1 MTTLADELKQLN
13 KHREDLERRIKEEEE
28 QRKVEMINLNTLR
41 NMNEGSREYLNNS
54 GHRARF
60 PDVRTQRIVHF
71 STCSKFE
78 VIYEILNKQEK
89 KIMSLEEKM
98 NRLGF

>member
-1 MTTLADELKQLN
+1 MTTLADELEQLN
-13 KHREDLERRIKEEEE
+13 KHREELERRIKEEEL
-28 QRKVEMINLNTLR
+28 QKKVEMINLNTLR

-78 VIYEILNKQEK
+78 VICEILNKQEK
-89 KIMSLEEKM
+89 KIMSLEEKIM
-98 NRLGF
+98 QL

>member
-1 MTTLADELKQLN
+1 MATLADELKHLN
-13 KHREDLERRIKEEEE
+13 KHKEDLERRIKEEEL
-28 QRKVEMINLNTLR
+28 QKKVEMINLDTLR

-78 VIYEILNKQEK
+78 VICEML
-89 KIMSLEEKM
+89 
-98 NRLGF
+98 